1 MQAYDKLYIN
11 GTWVAPAKG
20 QAFPAIDPSDES
32 LITEVAAASAEDVD
46 AAVKAAREAFDNG
59 PWPRLSGKE
68 RAGYLR
74 RIAEGIRA
82 RLDHLARLEV
92 KDNGKPLPE
101 AVWDIEDTAGCFD
114 FYANLAERSDD
125 EPPKVVELADDS
137 FVSKAIKEPVG
148 VVAAI
153 TPWNFPMLMASWKVA
168 PAIAAGCSIV
178 LKPSEVT
185 SLTAL
190 ELADICHEAGLPQG
204 VVNIVT
210 GLGPEAGAPLS
221 EHPLVDKIAF
231 TGSVPTGSRLMECAA
246 RDIKN
251 ISLELG
257 GKSPL
262 IIFDDCD
269 LEAAVEWLM
278 FGIFWN
284 KGEVCSAT
292 SRVLIQEKLYPK
304 VLERLVEECR
314 KLKIGQ
320 GLEDGVLLGPLV
332 NAAQYEKVT
341 QAIAAGKQSG
351 ASLAYG
357 GERPSGR
364 DKGYYLEPAIFVDV
378 PVESD
383 LWNEEIFGPVV
394 AIRRFGTEEEAVRLA
409 NASEFGLA
417 GAVMSKDL
425 ERCERVARSL
435 KAGIIWINC
444 SQPTFVEAPWGG
456 YKKSG
461 IGRELGEWGYENY
474 FETKQITSYVSEKP
488 WGWYIK

>member
-1 MQAYDKLYIN
+1 MESYDKLFIN
-11 GTWVAPAKG
+11 GQWVKPVKG
-20 QAFPAIDPSDES
+20 QTFPAIDPSDES
-32 LITEVAAASAEDVD
+32 VITQIGAGTADDVD
-46 AAVKAAREAFDNG
+46 AAVKAARQAFDQG
-59 PWPRLSGKE
+59 PWPKLSGTE
-68 RAGYLR
+68 RAVYLR
-74 RIAEGIRA
+74 RIAEEIRK
-82 RLDHLARLEV
+82 RVDHLAALEV

-101 AVWDIEDTAGCFD
+101 AVWDIEDTAFCFD
-114 FYANLAERSDD
+114 FYADLAEKSDSSPEKAIKLSDD
-125 EPPKVVELADDS
+125 G

-168 PAIAAGCSIV
+168 PAIAAGCTII

-185 SLTAL
+185 SITAL
-190 ELADICHEAGLPQG
+190 EMADICQGVGLPEG

-210 GLGPEAGAPLS
+210 GMGPDAGAPLA

-231 TGSVPTGSRLMECAA
+231 TGSVPTGSRLMESAA
-246 RDIKN
+246 RDVKN

-262 IIFDDCD
+262 VIFEDCD
-269 LEAAVEWLM
+269 LEDAVEWLM

-292 SRVLIQEKLYPK
+292 SRVLIHQDLYPK
-304 VLERLVEECR
+304 VLDRLVEECR
-314 KLKIGQ
+314 KLCIGN
-320 GLEDGVLLGPLV
+320 GMDEGVLLGPLV
-332 NAAQYEKVT
+332 NGAQYEKVT
-341 QAIAAGKQSG
+341 QAIEKGKQSG
-351 ASLAYG
+351 ATLAYG
-357 GERPSGR
+357 GERPAGF
-364 DKGYYLEPAIFVDV
+364 DKGFYLQPAVFVDV
-378 PVESD
+378 PTDSA

-394 AIRRFGTEEEAVRLA
+394 AIRTFESEEEAIHLA
-409 NASEFGLA
+409 NDSEFGLA

-444 SQPTFVEAPWGG
+444 SQPTFIEAPWGG

-474 FETKQITSYVSEKP
+474 LETKQITTYISEKP
-488 WGWYIK
+488 WGWYLK

>member
-1 MQAYDKLYIN
+1 MESYDKLFIN
-11 GTWVAPAKG
+11 GQWVKPVKG
-20 QAFPAIDPSDES
+20 QTFPAIDPSDES
-32 LITEVAAASAEDVD
+32 VITQIGAGTADDVD
-46 AAVKAAREAFDNG
+46 AAVKAARQAFDQG
-59 PWPRLSGKE
+59 PWPKLSGTE
-68 RAGYLR
+68 RAVYLR
-74 RIAEGIRA
+74 RIAEEIRK
-82 RLDHLARLEV
+82 RVDHLAALEV

-101 AVWDIEDTAGCFD
+101 AVWDIEDTAFCFD
-114 FYANLAERSDD
+114 FYADLAEKSDSSPEKAIKLSDD
-125 EPPKVVELADDS
+125 G

-168 PAIAAGCSIV
+168 PAIAAGCTII

-185 SLTAL
+185 SITAL
-190 ELADICHEAGLPQG
+190 EMADICQGVGLPEG

-210 GLGPEAGAPLS
+210 GMGPDAGAPLA

-231 TGSVPTGSRLMECAA
+231 TGSVPTGSRLMESAA
-246 RDIKN
+246 RDVKN

-262 IIFDDCD
+262 VIFEDCD
-269 LEAAVEWLM
+269 LEDAVEWLM

-292 SRVLIQEKLYPK
+292 SRVLIHEDLYPK
-304 VLERLVEECR
+304 ILDRLVEECR
-314 KLKIGQ
+314 KLCIGN
-320 GLEDGVLLGPLV
+320 GMDEGVLLGPLV
-332 NAAQYEKVT
+332 NGAQYEKVT
-341 QAIAAGKQSG
+341 QAIEKGKQSG
-351 ASLAYG
+351 ATLAYG
-357 GERPSGR
+357 GKRPAGF
-364 DKGYYLEPAIFVDV
+364 DKGFYLQPAVFVDV
-378 PVESD
+378 PTDSA

-394 AIRRFGTEEEAVRLA
+394 AIRTFESEEEAIHLA
-409 NASEFGLA
+409 NDSEFGLA

-444 SQPTFVEAPWGG
+444 SQPTFIEAPWGG

-474 FETKQITSYVSEKP
+474 LETKQITTYISEKP
-488 WGWYIK
+488 WGWYLK

>member
-1 MQAYDKLYIN
+1 MTTYKHLYIN
-11 GTWVAPAKG
+11 GQWVAPVQGKT
-20 QAFPAIDPSDES
+20 FPAIDPSDES
-32 LITEVAAASAEDVD
+32 VLAEVASATAEDVD
-46 AAVKAAREAFDNG
+46 AAVKAARDAFDNG
-59 PWPRLSGKE
+59 PWPKMSGKE

-82 RLDHLARLEV
+82 RVNELATLEV
-92 KDNGKPLPE
+92 RDNGKPMPE
-101 AVWDIEDTAGCFD
+101 AIWDIEDTAGCFD
-114 FYANLAERSDD
+114 FYADLAERSD
-125 EPPKVVELADDS
+125 EQPERPVELADDG
-137 FVSKAIKEPVG
+137 FVSKSIKQPVG

-168 PAIAAGCSIV
+168 PAIAAGCTVV

-190 ELADICHEAGLPQG
+190 EMAAICEEAGIPPG
-204 VVNIVT
+204 VVNILP
-210 GLGPEAGAPLS
+210 GLGAEAGAPLT

-231 TGSVPTGSRLMECAA
+231 TGSVPTGSKLMKVAA
-246 RDIKN
+246 QDIKN

-269 LEAAVEWLM
+269 LEDAVEWLM

-292 SRVLIQEKLYPK
+292 SRVLVQENLYPK
-304 VLERLVEECR
+304 LMDRLAEEAR
-314 KLKIGQ
+314 NLKIGN
-320 GLEDGVLLGPLV
+320 GMEDGVLLGPLV

-341 QAIAAGKQSG
+341 GAIAAGKRDG
-351 ASLAYG
+351 ATLVYG
-357 GERPSGR
+357 GERPAGF

-378 PVESD
+378 PEDSD
-383 LWNEEIFGPVV
+383 LWKEEVFGPVV
-394 AIRRFGTEEEAVRLA
+394 AIRRFATEEEAVRVA
-409 NASEFGLA
+409 NDSEYGLA

-425 ERCERVARSL
+425 ERCERVARDL
-435 KAGIIWINC
+435 RAGIIWINC

-474 FETKQITSYVSEKP
+474 FETKQITSYVSDKP
-488 WGWYIK
+488 WGWFIK

>member
-1 MQAYDKLYIN
+1 MKSYNNLYIN
-11 GTWVAPAKG
+11 GQWTQPVKG
-20 QAFPAIDPSDES
+20 QTFPAIDPSDETV
-32 LITEVAAASAEDVD
+32 IAEVGAATAEDVD
-46 AAVKAAREAFDNG
+46 AAVKAAREAFDHG
-59 PWPRLSGKE
+59 PWPRMSGKE

-82 RLDHLARLEV
+82 RVNDLAMLEV
-92 KDNGKPLPE
+92 RDNGKPLPE

-114 FYANLAERSDD
+114 FYANLAERSD
-125 EPPKVVELADDS
+125 EQPERTIELSMDG

-168 PAIAAGCSIV
+168 PAIAAGCTIV

-190 ELADICHEAGLPQG
+190 ELADICQEAGLPAG

-210 GLGPEAGAPLS
+210 GMGPEAGAPLS

-231 TGSVPTGSRLMECAA
+231 TGSVPTGSRLMKCAA
-246 RDIKN
+246 QDIKN

-292 SRVLIQEKLYPK
+292 SRVLVQENLYPRL
-304 VLERLVEECR
+304 LERLVEETR
-314 KLKIGQ
+314 KLKIGN
-320 GLEDGVLLGPLV
+320 GMEDGVLLGPLV

-341 QAIAAGKQSG
+341 QAIEDGKKAG
-351 ASLAYG
+351 ATLLYG
-357 GERPSGR
+357 GTRPEGLDR
-364 DKGYYLEPAIFVDV
+364 GYYLDPAIFVDV
-378 PVESD
+378 PVDND
-383 LWNEEIFGPVV
+383 LWKEEVFGPVV
-394 AIRRFGTEEEAVRLA
+394 AIRSFSTEEEAVSVA
-409 NASEFGLA
+409 NDSEYGLA

-425 ERCERVARSL
+425 ERCERVARNL

-474 FETKQITSYVSEKP
+474 LETKQITSYVTDKP
-488 WGWYIK
+488 WGWFIK

>member
-1 MQAYDKLYIN
+1 MESYDKLFIN
-11 GTWVAPAKG
+11 GQWVNPVKG
-20 QAFPAIDPSDES
+20 QTFPAIDPSDES
-32 LITEVAAASAEDVD
+32 VITQIGAATAGDVD
-46 AAVKAAREAFDNG
+46 AAVKAARLAFDHG
-59 PWPRLSGKE
+59 PWPKLSGTQ
-68 RAGYLR
+68 RAAYLR
-74 RIAEGIRA
+74 RIAEGIRK
-82 RLDHLARLEV
+82 RVDHLAALEV

-101 AVWDIEDTAGCFD
+101 AVWDIEDTAYCFD
-114 FYANLAERSDD
+114 FYADLAEKSDSAP
-125 EPPKVVELADDS
+125 EKAIQLGDDS

-185 SLTAL
+185 SITAL
-190 ELADICHEAGLPQG
+190 EMADICQEAGIPEG

-210 GLGPEAGAPLS
+210 GMGADAGAPLA
-221 EHPLVDKIAF
+221 EHPLVDKIAY
-231 TGSVPTGSRLMECAA
+231 TGSLPTGSRLMESAA
-246 RDIKN
+246 RDVKN

-262 IIFDDCD
+262 VIFEDCD
-269 LEAAVEWLM
+269 LEDAVEWLM

-292 SRVLIQEKLYPK
+292 SRVLIHQDLYPK
-304 VLERLVEECR
+304 VLDRLVEECR
-314 KLKIGQ
+314 KLKIGN
-320 GLEDGVLLGPLV
+320 GMDDGVLLGPLV
-332 NAAQYEKVT
+332 NSAQYEKVT
-341 QAIAAGKQSG
+341 QAIEKGKQSG
-351 ASLAYG
+351 ATLAYG
-357 GERPSGR
+357 GERPAGF
-364 DKGYYLEPAIFVDV
+364 DKGFYLQPAIFVDV
-378 PVESD
+378 PTDSA

-394 AIRRFGTEEEAVRLA
+394 AIRTFASEEEAVHLA
-409 NASEFGLA
+409 NDSEFGLA

-425 ERCERVARSL
+425 ERCERVARNL

-444 SQPTFVEAPWGG
+444 SQPTFIEAPWGG

-474 FETKQITSYVSEKP
+474 LETKQVTTYISEKP

>member
-1 MQAYDKLYIN
+1 MTTYNNLYIN
-11 GTWVAPAKG
+11 GHWVAPAQGKT
-20 QAFPAIDPSDES
+20 FPAIDPSDES
-32 LITEVAAASAEDVD
+32 VFAEVASATAEDVD
-46 AAVKAAREAFDNG
+46 AAVKAARAAFDNG
-59 PWPRLSGKE
+59 PWPKMSGRE

-74 RIAEGIRA
+74 RVAEGIRA
-82 RLDHLARLEV
+82 RVNELATLEV
-92 KDNGKPLPE
+92 RDNGKPMPE

-114 FYANLAERSDD
+114 FYADLAERSD
-125 EPPKVVELADDS
+125 EHPEQTVELAEDG
-137 FVSKAIKEPVG
+137 FVSKAIKQPVG

-168 PAIAAGCSIV
+168 PAIAAGCTVV

-190 ELADICHEAGLPQG
+190 EMAAICEEAEIPPG
-204 VVNIVT
+204 VVNILP
-210 GLGPEAGAPLS
+210 GIGAEAGAPLT

-231 TGSVPTGSRLMECAA
+231 TGSVPTGSKLMKVAA
-246 RDIKN
+246 QDIKN

-269 LEAAVEWLM
+269 LEDAVEWLM

-292 SRVLIQEKLYPK
+292 SRVLVQENLYPK
-304 VLERLVEECR
+304 LMDRLVEEAR
-314 KLKIGQ
+314 KLKIGN
-320 GLEDGVLLGPLV
+320 GMEDGVLLGPLV

-341 QAIAAGKQSG
+341 KAIEAGKRDG
-351 ASLAYG
+351 ATLAYG
-357 GERPSGR
+357 GERPPGLE
-364 DKGYYLEPAIFVDV
+364 KGYYLEPAIFVDV
-378 PVESD
+378 PEDSD
-383 LWNEEIFGPVV
+383 LWKEEVFGPVV
-394 AIRRFGTEEEAVRLA
+394 AIRRFATEEEAVRVA
-409 NASEFGLA
+409 NDSEYGLA
-417 GAVMSKDL
+417 GAVMSRDL
-425 ERCERVARSL
+425 ERCERVARNL
-435 KAGIIWINC
+435 QAGIIWINC

-474 FETKQITSYVSEKP
+474 FETKQITSYVSDKP
-488 WGWYIK
+488 WGWFIK